1 MRLLL
6 FAMLAA
12 SQCPA
17 AAQRAPDAVPPP
29 PPPLTA
35 PRDQPPSPTIFAEPV
50 ALFIAACDANGDAVV
65 TPAELTPCVSRSYAP
80 ADGAAPESIGYIQ
93 FADWAERWLGDRNAL
108 PSPFETDSD
117 ADNRITL
124 AELQAQFAKTFA
136 RFDRDKNGAVKRSEL
151 LTLDSGRGL
160 GGGGAGQRPGG
171 DQRRRR

>member
-6 FAMLAA
+6 IAVFAALATPLAA
-12 SQCPA
+12 QQSPA
-17 AAQRAPDAVPPP
+17 PNIVPTAP
-29 PPPLTA
+29 

-65 TPAELTPCVSRSYAP
+65 TPAELTPCVARSYAP
-80 ADGAAPESIGYIQ
+80 AGGTAPEAIGYIQ

-124 AELQAQFAKTFA
+124 AELQAQFARTFA

-160 GGGGAGQRPGG
+160 GGGAPGQRPGG